1 MLGQGGGGAGAL
13 PGDGPGP
20 VATGA
25 PDSDVAPTCSEE
37 GRGAGSAD
45 GDAAGVTGGDPPP
58 AIRRRRSR
66 ADDRIHRGRVVSPD
80 NVRSPVHPFEDHC
93 WQDVMGA
100 DVLEVYAPYRR
111 TVGIRGRAALLAID
125 LFACV
130 FPSERKPV
138 LEAVREDPRSC
149 GEYAWD
155 AVPHIQRLLSVARS
169 RHWPV
174 IFTTAAVADGGR
186 GGEERAT
193 FRAHERRSTAQLTAD
208 YSIDSRF
215 PVLPGDVVV
224 RKERASA
231 FDVPVLESTLRSSE
245 IDTVVICGESTS
257 GCVRASA
264 VDAYS
269 RGFHTVIVEE
279 CVFDRNLLSHK
290 VNLFDLH
297 HKYADVL
304 HLDEV
309 HAPPPWPSPT

>member
-1 MLGQGGGGAGAL
+1 MN
-13 PGDGPGP
+13 
-20 VATGA
+20 
-25 PDSDVAPTCSEE
+25 
-37 GRGAGSAD
+37 
-45 GDAAGVTGGDPPP
+45 
-58 AIRRRRSR
+58 
-66 ADDRIHRGRVVSPD
+66 PD
-80 NVRSPVHPFEDHC
+80 NGRRPVHPFEDHC
-93 WQDVMGA
+93 WQDIMGA

-111 TVGIRGRAALLAID
+111 TVGIRGRSALLAID
-125 LFACV
+125 LFSCV

-138 LEAVREDPRSC
+138 LEAVKADRRSC

-155 AVPHIQRLLSVARS
+155 AVPKIQRLLAAARS

-174 IFTTAAVADGGR
+174 IFTTAAVADGSR
-186 GGEERAT
+186 GGAARAT
-193 FRAHERRSTAQLTAD
+193 FRAHGDRSTAQLAAD

-215 PVLPGDVVV
+215 PVLPGDLVVY
-224 RKERASA
+224 KDRASA
-231 FDVPVLESTLRSSE
+231 FDAAALESTLRSLE

-264 VDAYS
+264 VDSYS
-269 RGFHTVIVEE
+269 RGFHTVVVEE

-309 HAPPPWPSPT
+309 CAPPSSLLPPTAIPEETCRPSP